1 LGVIGLFKKP
11 NFWEEVGDYNQLSQ
25 LFNQGHVEA
34 IWSCFGSFLTV
45 LESRDA
51 EAKPSQGQFE
61 ARKLLR

>member
-1 LGVIGLFKKP
+1 V
-11 NFWEEVGDYNQLSQ
+11 EEVGDGKLTPP

-51 EAKPSQGQFE
+51 EAKPGQGQ
-61 ARKLLR
+61 LRQESC